1 MLDMLDAKYIY
12 SIPGKKIIPNSK
24 CQPTLNYFHECV
36 TRICLKSQRADG
48 SINKTTVTGVG
59 CVLSASK
66 IKGDNDQHED
76 GSLVLIVSHSDWDP
90 VDRVV
95 IPFSVRYI
103 VPVSPRLVNAQ
114 KLVGVG
120 RDFLFEGFLA
130 GRDLHEN
137 MAIVEV
143 ISLASNTPGQGGLG
157 ARSQLGTPNPSPDAR
172 GRRLI
177 TYPESGAPEASTS
190 STTLD
195 NGVLNES
202 TDSVEVSAAQ
212 PLDEGMVDDDDM
224 SGDDLPHSSTP
235 LGKRKGKKPANLEA
249 AKKMKGV

>member
-1 MLDMLDAKYIY
+1 
-12 SIPGKKIIPNSK
+12 
-24 CQPTLNYFHECV
+24 
-36 TRICLKSQRADG
+36 
-48 SINKTTVTGVG
+48 
-59 CVLSASK
+59 
-66 IKGDNDQHED
+66 
-76 GSLVLIVSHSDWDP
+76 
-90 VDRVV
+90 
-95 IPFSVRYI
+95 
-103 VPVSPRLVNAQ
+103 
-114 KLVGVG
+114 
-120 RDFLFEGFLA
+120 
-130 GRDLHEN
+130 